1 VCIMGKSKAKK
12 WMLLYTEIYK
22 LGEGGN
28 ADVYLVEDNK
38 PESRYAL
45 KELRSNNRSEEK
57 KSRFIS
63 EIQIA
68 IDNCDLIQGII
79 PIISYSMDDY
89 WYTMPIAKPV
99 MNFINKKS
107 LNKIID
113 GVCSYVKHS
122 VHYMTR
128 VYIIG
133 T

>member
-1 VCIMGKSKAKK
+1 MCIMGKSKAKK
-12 WMLLYTEIYK
+12 WMLVYTEIYK

-79 PIISYSMDDY
+79 PIISYSMDDN

-107 LNKIID
+107 LNEIID

-128 VYIIG
+128 GYIIG

>member
-1 VCIMGKSKAKK
+1 MGKSKVKK
-12 WMLLYTEIYK
+12 WALLYTEISK

-38 PESRYAL
+38 SGFRYAL

-68 IDNCDLIQGII
+68 RDNCDLIQGII
-79 PIISYSMDDY
+79 PIIFYSMDDY
-89 WYTMPIAKPV
+89 WYTMPIAKSV
-99 MNFINKKS
+99 MNFIKKN
-107 LNKIID
+107 LLMKLLMEF
-113 GVCSYVKHS
+113 CSYVKHF

-128 VYIIG
+128 
-133 T
+133 